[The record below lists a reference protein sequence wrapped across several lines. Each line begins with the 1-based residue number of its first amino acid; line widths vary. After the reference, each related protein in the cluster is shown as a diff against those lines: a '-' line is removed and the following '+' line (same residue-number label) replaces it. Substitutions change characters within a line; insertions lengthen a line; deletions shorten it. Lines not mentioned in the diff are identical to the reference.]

1 MGSYQVKRKEQF
13 GDVFKTN
20 IFFRPT
26 VVTVGE
32 SALKDVANQEARPS
46 TMEAFFPP
54 HHQKLFGPQSLLVQS
69 GAAHSRL
76 RRLIQPSLSPTS
88 IASYQPTIDKAMDA
102 FLDRL
107 VAEKYQQPFELVP
120 ELRSFFIDI
129 ALNVLLGTTASID
142 DLSTD
147 ISIWSKGLLAAP
159 LTFIP
164 WSTAAKAMRA
174 RKRITAQLEP
184 LVDSERSNPSSGLL
198 GNLCSATDEDGAT
211 LSTEDII
218 DNVLTLIFA
227 GSDTTASAATSLWMV
242 LSQNPNLKS
251 QVKANAGL
259 AEGLVTQVL
268 EAHPPAPF
276 SMRLAKDEVHI
287 GEFMIPAGW
296 LVIYG
301 FAGALHSMEE
311 ETSWKLDDDD
321 AASASPASSVAFG
334 GGPRM
339 CPGRYL
345 ATLELTSLCRKLVE
359 LDWKLMPGQKLEQRY
374 TPGFF
379 PVDGLQIEFVSPP

>member
-13 GDVFKTN
+13 GEVFKTN

-26 VVTVGE
+26 AVAVGE
-32 SALKDVANQEARPS
+32 SALKDVANEEARPR

-69 GAAHSRL
+69 GATHSRL

-102 FLDRL
+102 FFDRL
-107 VAEKYQQPFELVP
+107 VVEKYQHPFEVVP

-129 ALNVLLGTTASID
+129 ALNVLLGNTASID
-142 DLSTD
+142 DLSND

-174 RKRITAQLEP
+174 RKRITTQLEP
-184 LVDSERSNPSSGLL
+184 LVDAERSNPSSGLL

-211 LSTEDII
+211 LSSKDII

-242 LSQNPNLKS
+242 LSQNINLKN
-251 QVKANAGL
+251 QIKVNAGL

-287 GEFMIPAGW
+287 GEFTIPAGW

-301 FAGALHSMEE
+301 FAGALHIEE
-311 ETSWKLDDDD
+311 ETSWKLDDD
-321 AASASPASSVAFG
+321 SASPASSVAFG

-379 PVDGLQIEFVSPP
+379 PVDGLQIEFVPPVSFMI